1 MIIRNA
7 FPELTD
13 CERSL
18 VDSTYRFGLLVPPLL
33 AAATGEAFEGIR
45 KHADAL
51 VGKDVLL
58 RRRAPTD
65 KRSSYFTLSPAA
77 CYRLGIKAAP
87 PGGYPLRGLLRR
99 LAVTIFCLRRRV
111 TKLSAE
117 EFQRHFPDLY
127 VPGSNCAD
135 YFLDRDGASVI
146 RLGWMLIDNDR
157 DIRRLRTVAGEE
169 VRKRFRITEFRR
181 CILRGEFLL
190 AVLCLTD
197 RKAQLVQEAFV
208 ERPLRHVPV
217 LVESIEH
224 ELACLPLARTRS
236 YP

>member
-1 MIIRNA
+1 MIIHKA

-13 CERSL
+13 AGRSL

-33 AAATGEAFEGIR
+33 AAATGESFDSIR
-45 KHADAL
+45 KRAEAL
-51 VGKDVLL
+51 VRKDVLL
-58 RRRAPTD
+58 RRRAPAD
-65 KRSSYFTLSPAA
+65 KRSSYFTLSASA
-77 CYRLGIKAAP
+77 CYRLGMKVAP
-87 PGGYPLRGLLRR
+87 PGGYPVRGLVRR
-99 LAVTIFCLRRRV
+99 LAVAIFCLRRRV
-111 TKLSAE
+111 SKLSAE

-135 YFLDRDGASVI
+135 YFLDRVGASAI
-146 RLGWMLIDNDR
+146 HLGWILIDNDR

-169 VRKRFRITEFRR
+169 VRKRFRVTEFRR

-190 AVLCLTD
+190 AVLSLTD
-197 RKAQLVQEAFV
+197 QKAQLVQEAFA

-236 YP
+236 SP